1 MLDKGKGPK
10 VLIAARKRWSRLLT
24 IPRGDRWPSAVK
36 SAEPVA
42 LQGP

>member
-24 IPRGDRWPSAVK
+24 LPRGDWPKGQRHKARKGRRS
-36 SAEPVA
+36 
-42 LQGP
+42 